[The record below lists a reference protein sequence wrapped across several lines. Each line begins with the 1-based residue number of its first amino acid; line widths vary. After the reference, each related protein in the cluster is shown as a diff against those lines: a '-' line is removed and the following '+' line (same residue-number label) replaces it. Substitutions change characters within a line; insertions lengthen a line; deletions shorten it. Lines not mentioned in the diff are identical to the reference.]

1 MSGFEI
7 KSVRGTSDRTMI
19 DGIRSPGTPTRAASP
34 ELPGRKIATA
44 TRANF
49 FEDLSGPEGH
59 KSFPIPHLTAYSGLS
74 SIYHEKAE
82 LDILSKDAES
92 LVDLLHP
99 RSKVLVEFIGGRP
112 SITSYLLAG
121 IEKLGAPVKY
131 YAVSSSSIEIL
142 KAFSTLEPWRYKN
155 IQLIGLHGSYEDACD
170 WLAENEYGVPKTI
183 LWLSHSISSIDR
195 IDVAVF
201 LRRLTA
207 HLLQPGDLVMLG
219 TERRGTAQDP
229 VLSCGK
235 GSEWNKRRLM
245 DNLLR
250 SYGLYFESA
259 RKTFS
264 TDSWDLQDEYDPSIG
279 ARRCYIVAKRDIR
292 LNNNIFVK
300 AGEKV
305 LMEQSWKYDDG
316 DIEEMLQYTGLDS
329 FHKFTDSVGEY
340 ALRLLMLPLGKTPKK
355 FGAMKAYFDQK
366 QG

>member
-19 DGIRSPGTPTRAASP
+19 DGIRSPGTPVRTASP

-92 LVDLLHP
+92 LVDLLYP

-112 SITSYLLAG
+112 SITLYLLAG
-121 IEKLGAPVKY
+121 IEKLGVPVKY

-142 KAFSTLEPWRYKN
+142 K
-155 IQLIGLHGSYEDACD
+155 LIGLHGSYEDACD
-170 WLAENEYGVPKTI
+170 WLAENEYRVPKTI

-201 LRRLTA
+201 LRRLTS

-259 RKTFS
+259 RETFS
-264 TDSWDLQDEYDPSIG
+264 TDAWDLQDEYDPNIG

-292 LNNNIFVK
+292 LTNNIFVK
-300 AGEKV
+300 VGEKV

-316 DIEEMLQYTGLDS
+316 DIAEMLQYTGLDS

-340 ALRLLMLPLGKTPKK
+340 ALRLLMLPPDKTPKQ